1 MEEREALRSFTSFD
15 VPMFY
20 VNGDLHRLD
29 HEQRGRRGAA
39 RVKSRAPAFSQKTY
53 NQSFVAFQFDSLAQ
67 ELVASDVLGGDNNSV
82 VLLQDEC
89 RSDINRWIGAPRP
102 GVPSSP
108 TAPEYQIVAVIS
120 CAILNSIHFICD
132 SALINAF
139 NLIVFL
145 EGDSRYSSQL
155 TPRNVRIEKYQNHG
169 KEPLHLG
176 QFPDL
181 ASSPT
186 SHRIR
191 LSVKMMTV
199 NGVLLAPPLA
209 CVVGSTKEQS
219 ACLLMIGTCR
229 DHRYVISRYI

>member
-1 MEEREALRSFTSFD
+1 
-15 VPMFY
+15 MFY

-108 TAPEYQIVAVIS
+108 TAPEV
-120 CAILNSIHFICD
+120 
-132 SALINAF
+132 
-139 NLIVFL
+139 
-145 EGDSRYSSQL
+145 
-155 TPRNVRIEKYQNHG
+155 
-169 KEPLHLG
+169 
-176 QFPDL
+176 
-181 ASSPT
+181 
-186 SHRIR
+186 
-191 LSVKMMTV
+191 
-199 NGVLLAPPLA
+199 
-209 CVVGSTKEQS
+209 STDRS
-219 ACLLMIGTCR
+219 
-229 DHRYVISRYI
+229 D

>member
-1 MEEREALRSFTSFD
+1 MAPNTWRKNPKLVFLSCTPLTS
-15 VPMFY
+15 
-20 VNGDLHRLD
+20 GCWHQDLL
-29 HEQRGRRGAA
+29 
-39 RVKSRAPAFSQKTY
+39 VIVLSTY
-53 NQSFVAFQFDSLAQ
+53 RYPYQ
-67 ELVASDVLGGDNNSV
+67 
-82 VLLQDEC
+82 
-89 RSDINRWIGAPRP
+89 
-102 GVPSSP
+102 
-108 TAPEYQIVAVIS
+108 YQIVAVIS

-229 DHRYVISRYI
+229 DHRYVISRYIWPFANWLRADLVRVNIMSLLINRSRKNPRTETHRASKKKTNPHSNISACAYPRAKTPITVPLRG